1 MKPIVPFAGARD
13 IRPRFRK
20 PGPVYPSYGVR
31 GPIGTYPDPVLPDI
45 VSRTGVVGLLIPTSA
60 VGGMIAAA
68 MALPVVATT
77 GVVLRDQAN
86 KAAAPASATFGTLPQ
101 RSEILDN
108 SGHLLAYVYDVNGG
122 KTASASGIDRQPVT
136 FDQIAPVM
144 RKAVVAIEDNR
155 YWSEGALDP
164 KGTLR
169 ALVNDLEH
177 KPVQGGSSITQQY
190 VKNMLILTAPNA
202 QQAQAAYEETLSRKL
217 HELRLAISV
226 AHQQSK
232 QEILAGYLN
241 DDYFGNLAYGI
252 DVAAQT
258 YFDTS
263 PDKLT
268 LPQAATLAGMVE
280 NPTGYDP
287 YLHPAAALTRRNI
300 VLARMVQVGV
310 LSQAQATAAEK
321 TPLGVTHA
329 MPQNGCT
336 AAVAGDAA
344 FFCNYVEQVF
354 LQDTTVAK
362 TAQDRAK
369 LLATGGLKVYTTL
382 DPEDQ
387 NATAEAVNYTLP
399 AGSQEYNPDNNAD
412 TEVMVQPGTGRIE
425 SMAENRQYGSRGSRG
440 TPINY
445 AVDTNYGGG
454 QGIQTGSS
462 SKLFTLITALEQNTP
477 FGYTNTVPDST
488 TVQGF
493 TNCKGQALPNGFP
506 VQNDEN
512 STSGSTTY
520 SLYTATAE
528 SINVFYGELEQKV
541 GLCNVVKTAA
551 NLGVTCADGPPL
563 LDPPKKLGNE
573 SADNITSFTLGSVVT
588 SPLDMAGA
596 YATVAARGK
605 YCKPIA
611 ISKIVSLTGA
621 SLAVPSAGCRQAI
634 SPQIA
639 DAVNYILQGVLTFPG
654 ATGAGLGISRTA
666 AGKTGTANNYVYA
679 AFGGYTPNLAAY
691 VSVYHPN
698 PPVSMVGSGACF
710 HADGGQDCDSGMFGA
725 DAPGHTWQLSFELA
739 NLGSDAGFVSVPSD
753 SQLNRDG
760 NGQSVQQKSSGKG
773 KGKGKG
779 KGGNGNGNGGGGNGN
794 GNTTTCIF
802 NFCTGG
808 NNNGG
813 PANAGT
819 TALITPSASGDT
831 APLALFARE
840 E

>member
-1 MKPIVPFAGARD
+1 
-13 IRPRFRK
+13 
-20 PGPVYPSYGVR
+20 VR
-31 GPIGTYPDPVLPDI
+31 GPIGTYPDAVLPGKI
-45 VSRTGVVGLLIPTSA
+45 VSKTGIVGRLISITA

-86 KAAAPASATFGTLPQ
+86 KAAAPTSATFGTLPQ

-108 SGHLLAYVYDVNGG
+108 SGHLLAYIYDVNGG
-122 KTASASGIDRQPVT
+122 KGASASGIDRQPVT

-155 YWSEGALDP
+155 YWSEGALDL

-169 ALVNDLEH
+169 ALVNDLQH

-190 VKNMLILTAPNA
+190 VKNMLILTAPNS

-217 HELRLAISV
+217 HELRLAIGV

-232 QEILAGYLN
+232 QEILTGYLN
-241 DDYFGNLAYGI
+241 DAYFGNLAYGI

-268 LPQAATLAGMVE
+268 LPQAALLAGMVE

-287 YLHPAAALTRRNI
+287 YLHPTDALERRNT
-300 VLARMVQVGV
+300 VLARMVQTGV
-310 LSQAQATAAEK
+310 LTSAQAQAAEK

-336 AAVAGDAA
+336 QAVAGDSA
-344 FFCNYVEQVF
+344 FFCDYVEQVF

-362 TAQDRAK
+362 TEQARAK

-387 NATAEAVNYTLP
+387 KATAEAVNYTLP
-399 AGSQEYNPDNNAD
+399 DGSQEYNPDGNAD
-412 TEVMVQPGTGRIE
+412 TEVMVQPGTGKIE
-425 SMAENRQYGSRGSRG
+425 GMAENRPYGSNG
-440 TPINY
+440 TTINY

-493 TNCKGQALPNGFP
+493 TNCKGDPLPAGFP

-520 SLYTATAE
+520 SLYTATAL

-551 NLGVTCADGPPL
+551 NLGVTWADGTPL
-563 LDPPKKLGNE
+563 LDAPPGKGNV

-605 YCKPIA
+605 YCKPVA
-611 ISKIVSLTGA
+611 IGKIVSLTGA

-639 DAVNYILQGVLTFPG
+639 DAVNYILQGVLNFPG
-654 ATGAGLGISRTA
+654 ATGAGLGLDRQA
-666 AGKTGTANNYVYA
+666 AGKTGL
-679 AFGGYTPNLAAY
+679 GGLFPDFRWAGLRQRHVRCRRPRPHLAAQLRARQPGPCPRLRPG
-691 VSVYHPN
+691 VIRQRAEPGRQR
-698 PPVSMVGSGACF
+698 PEREA
-710 HADGGQDCDSGMFGA
+710 AGQR
-725 DAPGHTWQLSFELA
+725 Q
-739 NLGSDAGFVSVPSD
+739 
-753 SQLNRDG
+753 
-760 NGQSVQQKSSGKG
+760 GQRQGEGQG
-773 KGKGKG
+773 
-779 KGGNGNGNGGGGNGN
+779 
-794 GNTTTCIF
+794 
-802 NFCTGG
+802 
-808 NNNGG
+808 
-813 PANAGT
+813 
-819 TALITPSASGDT
+819 
-831 APLALFARE
+831 R
-840 E
+840 

>member
-1 MKPIVPFAGARD
+1 VTKTGIVGR
-13 IRPRFRK
+13 
-20 PGPVYPSYGVR
+20 
-31 GPIGTYPDPVLPDI
+31 
-45 VSRTGVVGLLIPTSA
+45 LIAVSA

-86 KAAAPASATFGTLPQ
+86 KAAAPTSATFGTLPQ

-108 SGHLLAYVYDVNGG
+108 SGHLLAYVYSVNGG

-169 ALVNDLEH
+169 ALVNDLQG
-177 KPVQGGSSITQQY
+177 KSVQGGSSITQQY
-190 VKNMLILTAPNA
+190 VKNMLILTAANP
-202 QQAQAAYEETLSRKL
+202 QQAEQAYEDTLSRKL
-217 HELRLAISV
+217 HELRLAIGV

-232 QEILAGYLN
+232 QSILSGYLN
-241 DDYFGNLAYGI
+241 DAYFGNQAYGI

-263 PDKLT
+263 PGKLT
-268 LPQAATLAGMVE
+268 LPQAAMLAGMVE
-280 NPTGYDP
+280 NPTRYDP
-287 YLHPAAALTRRNI
+287 YLHPATATERRNT
-300 VLARMVQVGV
+300 VLARMVQTGV
-310 LSQAQATAAEK
+310 LTSTQATTAEK
-321 TPLGVTHA
+321 APLGVTHA
-329 MPQNGCT
+329 APENGCT
-336 AAVAGDAA
+336 QDVAGDAA

-369 LLATGGLKVYTTL
+369 LLATGGLKIYTTL
-382 DPEDQ
+382 DPKDQ
-387 NATAEAVNYTLP
+387 NAAAQAVNYTLP
-399 AGSQEYNPDNNAD
+399 YQSDTYNAYHEAD
-412 TEVMVQPGTGRIE
+412 TESMVQPGTGKIE
-425 SMAENRQYGSRGSRG
+425 AMAENRPYGPDG
-440 TPINY
+440 TTINY

-462 SKLFTLITALEQNTP
+462 SKLFTLVTALEQNIP
-477 FGYTNTVPDST
+477 FGYTATVPDNT

-493 TNCKGQALPNGFP
+493 TNCAGEPLPNGFP

-512 STSGSTTY
+512 STNGSETY
-520 SLYTATAE
+520 SLYTATAL

-551 NLGVTCADGPPL
+551 NLGITWANGASL
-563 LDPPKKLGNE
+563 LTPEPYGRGSS

-588 SPLDMAGA
+588 SPLEMAGA
-596 YATVAARGK
+596 YATMAARGK

-611 ISKIVSLTGA
+611 IGKIVSLTGA
-621 SLAVPSAGCRQAI
+621 SLPVPSAGCRQAI

-639 DAVNYILQGVLTFPG
+639 DAVNYILQGVLNFPG
-654 ATGAGLGISRTA
+654 ATGAGLGLDVPA
-666 AGKTGTANNYVYA
+666 AGKTGTANNSYYA
-679 AFGGYTPNLAAY
+679 AFGGYTPDLAAY

-698 PPVSMVGSGACF
+698 PPESMVGSGACW
-710 HADGGQDCDSGMFGA
+710 HTSGQGQQCDSEMFGA
-725 DAPGHTWQLSFELA
+725 DAPGHTWQLSFEHA
-739 NLGSDAGFVSVPSD
+739 NLGSGPGFVGVPSD
-753 SQLNRDG
+753 SPFNSQGD
-760 NGQSVQQKSSGKG
+760 GQSVKQAGGGKG

-779 KGGNGNGNGGGGNGN
+779 KGGNGNGGGNG
-794 GNTTTCIF
+794 GTTACFF

-808 NNNGG
+808 GNNGG
-813 PANAGT
+813 PANAT
-819 TALITPSASGDT
+819 KTALITPSTGT
-831 APLALFARE
+831 AVSPLVLFARE

>member
-1 MKPIVPFAGARD
+1 
-13 IRPRFRK
+13 
-20 PGPVYPSYGVR
+20 VR
-31 GPIGTYPDPVLPDI
+31 SGDI
-45 VSRTGVVGLLIPTSA
+45 VTKTGIVGRLISISA
-60 VGGMIAAA
+60 VGGMIVAA

-77 GVVLRDQAN
+77 GVILRDQAN

-108 SGHLLAYVYDVNGG
+108 SGHLLAYIYDVNGG
-122 KTASASGIDRQPVT
+122 KGASASGIDRQPVT

-169 ALVNDLEH
+169 ALVNDLQH

-202 QQAQAAYEETLSRKL
+202 QQAQQAYEETLSRKL

-232 QEILAGYLN
+232 QEILSGYLN
-241 DDYFGNLAYGI
+241 DAYFGNLAYGI

-263 PDKLT
+263 PGKLT

-287 YLHPAAALTRRNI
+287 YLHPTQALQRRNT
-300 VLARMVQVGV
+300 VLARMVQTGV
-310 LSQAQATAAEK
+310 LSSKDAQAAEK
-321 TPLGVTHA
+321 APLGVTHA

-336 AAVAGDAA
+336 QDVAGDAA

-362 TAQDRAK
+362 TASARAK

-387 NATAEAVNYTLP
+387 KAAAEAVNYTLP
-399 AGSQEYNPDNNAD
+399 YHSSTYNAFHEAD
-412 TEVMVQPGTGRIE
+412 TETMVQPGTGKIE
-425 SMAENRQYGSRGSRG
+425 AMAENRPYGPDG
-440 TPINY
+440 TTINY

-454 QGIQTGSS
+454 QGVQTGSS
-462 SKLFTLITALEQNTP
+462 SKLFTLVTALEQNIP
-477 FGYTNTVPDST
+477 FGYTATVPDST
-488 TVQGF
+488 TVQGY
-493 TNCKGQALPNGFP
+493 TNCKGQSLPGGFQ

-512 STSGSTTY
+512 SSSGSSTY
-520 SLYTATAE
+520 SLYTATAL

-551 NLGVTCADGPPL
+551 NLGVTWADGTPL
-563 LDPPKKLGNE
+563 LKAPPGRGNV

-596 YATVAARGK
+596 YATMAARGK
-605 YCKPIA
+605 YCAPIA
-611 ISKIVSLTGA
+611 ISKITSLTGA
-621 SLAVPSAGCRQAI
+621 SLPVPSAGCRQAI

-639 DAVNYILQGVLTFPG
+639 DAVNYILQGVLNFPG
-654 ATGAGLGISRTA
+654 ATGAGLGLNVPA
-666 AGKTGTANNYVYA
+666 AGKTGTANNSFYA
-679 AFGGYTPNLAAY
+679 AFGGYTPDLAAY

-698 PPVSMVGSGACF
+698 PPESMTGAGACY
-710 HADGGQDCDSGMFGA
+710 HASGQGQACDSEMFGA
-725 DAPGHTWQLSFELA
+725 DAPGHTWQLSFEHA
-739 NLGSDAGFVSVPSD
+739 NLGKGPGFVGVPSD
-753 SQLNRDG
+753 SQFNSQGD
-760 NGQSVQQKSSGKG
+760 GQSVKQQGGGKG

-779 KGGNGNGNGGGGNGN
+779 KGNGGGGNGN
-794 GNTTTCIF
+794 GNGNGGTTACFF

-808 NNNGG
+808 GNNGG
-813 PANAGT
+813 GGGVNGGPPANAT
-819 TALITPSASGDT
+819 KTALITPSTTGMTS
-831 APLALFARE
+831 PLALFARE